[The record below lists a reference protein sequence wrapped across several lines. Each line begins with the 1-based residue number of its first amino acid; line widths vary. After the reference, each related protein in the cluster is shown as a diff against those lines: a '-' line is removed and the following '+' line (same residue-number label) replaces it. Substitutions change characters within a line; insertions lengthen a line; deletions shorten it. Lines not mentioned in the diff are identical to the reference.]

1 MLSMM
6 VILIIIALPHL
17 FFIFKRNHD
26 ICHLPFPFCTTIAS
40 KTRNIHHGNLAVAL
54 MQWFRDFRMN
64 RESFVNVPKRR
75 SFIKRLPPI
84 FDDNPDMKNKFMN
97 FAKENLVNLNPELMY
112 DYCNDK
118 YRYRKI
124 KASGREFLAAI
135 LRCRFQDSGDVH
147 PICGETHTGVQ
158 VSPQM
163 PSKRIGLRA

>member
-1 MLSMM
+1 MKSIEKCEFENDDVENDDKL
-6 VILIIIALPHL
+6 
-17 FFIFKRNHD
+17 N
-26 ICHLPFPFCTTIAS
+26 CHNKA
-40 KTRNIHHGNLAVAL
+40 NLWITSRTL